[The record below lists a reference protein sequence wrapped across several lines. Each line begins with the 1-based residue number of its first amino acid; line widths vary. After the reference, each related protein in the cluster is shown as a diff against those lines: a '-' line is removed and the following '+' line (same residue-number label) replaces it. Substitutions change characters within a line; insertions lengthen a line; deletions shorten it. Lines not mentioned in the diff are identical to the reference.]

1 MGTVAAPAASAEA
14 GTGSVP
20 RRNVF
25 TGTVRDEQVAA
36 DTRLFPQFM
45 PSPLPGQSPV
55 ASRGATTTRAAT
67 WLSRLGDYLQ
77 KTVEVTSWTAHG
89 STGLPGPWQGRE
101 SQTPTARPS
110 LPPTS
115 MMISPGEDRPPSSS
129 GSAGISPELVQAEV
143 AKQVQMAMGDLH
155 EQLRQERERTSE
167 AIQEAQQL
175 RRQLDVHE
183 TRMAVENKQQA
194 APSLPPPPGLQQ
206 IESTGTGVYT
216 GVTSSHPPLVLEP
229 SGPRPRRDDVPGG
242 EDLMRGLGAT
252 VQPGGPQG
260 VYQGLDY
267 EISGAGVSGVT
278 ASHPPTGPTTAMPLP
293 KMRTRSQSP
302 GPRAFLQGLFGMG
315 GAGKQD
321 RPDEPHKGGPSI
333 SMQGGHEAPVPQ
345 LQGNVSDGTSENN
358 LLTSMARGI
367 EALLRQQEQMGPRA
381 DRPETVKPG
390 ITDLPRLPE
399 YQPMTGS
406 IDLLNWLTHIQ
417 PIMEDLSDTSAAW
430 WEGTLQDASRW
441 YASYSAASPLE
452 RLRLTPLS
460 TPSLHRP
467 EWARVER
474 RATAMMLSAVP
485 AQVRE
490 EAIAMGNVGSLTL
503 LCKLY
508 AVYQP
513 GNLQE
518 KALVLQKLE
527 RPDECDTALQAVE
540 SLRKWTL
547 WRRRAS
553 SIGIAEPDAS
563 VLIQGLDR
571 ITTKVVK
578 ANSEL
583 SFRVSLIRSTL
594 QVDVCPSLQ
603 SVTSFHQHLQAEMEQ
618 QARLNVTQGPGSGT
632 PGLRAVTPAITSGD
646 AAAPPSSTTPGSS
659 PKSFV
664 TALCKFFQSEKGC
677 RRGNTCRFPHTWSL
691 LEKGARAKKCLACGA
706 TSHKVKECRA
716 PGGGAAKQGAQRS
729 STTGVGETGSTSPTA
744 SSPGAAQRKVNFED
758 DGVIQSKVLQVL
770 AEVQHMPMFKALVDC
785 VRDWVSPDQSVLP
798 VLGRPCWIRGLHMF

>member
-1 MGTVAAPAASAEA
+1 MASPAGNSSAPAVPALQQGMSPSNVMIEGEVRGPDYNQQALDPLRVPQQEYGTQDAMPTCNGVTPASVDDGALGVTIPQLASGVTAAMVTQDEQLRQLPMMGTVAAPAGSAEA

-25 TGTVRDEQVAA
+25 TGTARDEQGAA

-89 STGLPGPWQGRE
+89 SPGLPGPWQGRE

-110 LPPTS
+110 LPAAS
-115 MMISPGEDRPPSSS
+115 LMISSGEDRPPSSS

-167 AIQEAQQL
+167 AMQEAQHL

-183 TRMAVENKQQA
+183 ARMAVESKQQA
-194 APSLPPPPGLQQ
+194 ASSLPPPPGLQKVE
-206 IESTGTGVYT
+206 ITGTGVYT
-216 GVTSSHPPLVLEP
+216 GVTSSHPPLVLES
-229 SGPRPRRDDVPGG
+229 SGPRPRRDEGLGG
-242 EDLMRGLGAT
+242 EDLMRGPGAT

-315 GAGKQD
+315 GTGKQD
-321 RPDEPHKGGPSI
+321 RPDEQSKGGPSMP
-333 SMQGGHEAPVPQ
+333 MQGSHEASVPH

-441 YASYSAASPLE
+441 YSSYSAASPLE

-460 TPSLHRP
+460 TPSIHRP

-527 RPDECDTALQAVE
+527 RPDECV
-540 SLRKWTL
+540 
-547 WRRRAS
+547 
-553 SIGIAEPDAS
+553 
-563 VLIQGLDR
+563 IQ
-571 ITTKVVK
+571 
-578 ANSEL
+578 
-583 SFRVSLIRSTL
+583 
-594 QVDVCPSLQ
+594 P
-603 SVTSFHQHLQAEMEQ
+603 
-618 QARLNVTQGPGSGT
+618 
-632 PGLRAVTPAITSGD
+632 
-646 AAAPPSSTTPGSS
+646 
-659 PKSFV
+659 
-664 TALCKFFQSEKGC
+664 C
-677 RRGNTCRFPHTWSL
+677 RRWS
-691 LEKGARAKKCLACGA
+691 R
-706 TSHKVKECRA
+706 
-716 PGGGAAKQGAQRS
+716 
-729 STTGVGETGSTSPTA
+729 
-744 SSPGAAQRKVNFED
+744 
-758 DGVIQSKVLQVL
+758 
-770 AEVQHMPMFKALVDC
+770 
-785 VRDWVSPDQSVLP
+785 
-798 VLGRPCWIRGLHMF
+798 